1 MRAAAD
7 RANERAIDD
16 RLSSA
21 FVGRGSITVVDVGA
35 FHGEWSRRLSG
46 FLPVTHCL
54 LIEPNPDSVR
64 VLMSPETQLPEGAVI
79 LDVALSEEDY
89 GRQTLFLTKNP
100 VGTSLRAPEAGWQH
114 EWTHVDRTQEIT
126 TRRLDTILDERE
138 IPCVDVLKIDAQGCD
153 LEVLRSAGSELR
165 PERIRAIVVE
175 LNFRAFYAGQNPW
188 WATVEL
194 LRDAGYSLAVM
205 EQHFDIDGLVHWA
218 DALFVGAT
226 E

>member
-7 RANERAIDD
+7 RVNARAIDD
-16 RLSSA
+16 RLASA
-21 FVGRGSITVVDVGA
+21 FAGRESVTVVDVGA
-35 FHGEWSRRLSG
+35 FEGEWSRQLSG
-46 FLPVTHCL
+46 FLPITHCL

-64 VLMSPETQLPEGAVI
+64 VLKGPETELPEGAVI
-79 LDVALSEEDY
+79 LDVALAEEDY
-89 GRQTLFLTKNP
+89 GHQTLFLTKNP

-126 TRRLDTILDERE
+126 TRRLDSILDERE

-165 PERIRAIVVE
+165 PERIQAVVVE
-175 LNFRAFYAGQNPW
+175 LNFRTFYVGQKPW
-188 WATVEL
+188 WATVEHL
-194 LRDAGYSLAVM
+194 CDAGYSLGVM
-205 EQHFDIDGLVHWA
+205 EQHFDVDGLVHWA
-218 DALFVGAT
+218 DALFLGAT